1 MKSIIYMSTIVLIGL
16 FFIIGCQPSDEQV
29 KRLIKVGSEI
39 AELQK
44 QYFSA
49 ITELGKVAVE
59 IESIAQRQDKTAKLM
74 AKDIAEAH
82 KLISEAFEAGQKIQQ
97 ESIPVP
103 PNQEI
108 EKYIHASEVSKGL
121 FIIALDKTNA
131 ALNKSHAVIEALN
144 KK

>member
-1 MKSIIYMSTIVLIGL
+1 MKSIIYMSVIFLIGL

-44 QYFSA
+44 QYIPA
-49 ITELGKVAVE
+49 ITELGKIAVE
-59 IESIAQRQDKTAKLM
+59 IESITQRQDKTAKLM
-74 AKDIAEAH
+74 AKDISEAH
-82 KLISEAFEAGQKIQQ
+82 KLISEAFEAGQKIQ

-108 EKYIHASEVSKGL
+108 EKYIQASEVSKGL
-121 FIIALDKTNA
+121 FKIALDKTNA

-144 KK
+144 KR